1 MIQENHQNWSPENFL
16 LYIYTVYIV
25 HNNDG
30 KISISLCSVK
40 DYMTNWS
47 QLRRFYNYRITTKQ
61 VQLVRRHS
69 QSLLS
74 TSTAATAAAPNQ
86 NSLDQ
91 SHHHLHR
98 RNASDSTHTASHYC
112 QSLLT
117 ERKDVYGSERQN
129 GSRMIKSHLRS
140 VSFSSFQSPITH
152 DGHDCNGYSL
162 DSSRLQKPKES
173 ELQSIT
179 SMIDF
184 DESYSRRVLGFN
196 SVEDMYKWVS
206 CVKLMYQIKELPMLI
221 TNALDDPLIVRE
233 CHEIPEKYTGMIMGH
248 RLVTA
253 CVIVKRIPYSRKIW
267 LGIKF
272 WQFCG
277 LPSQLPN

>member
-1 MIQENHQNWSPENFL
+1 
-16 LYIYTVYIV
+16 
-25 HNNDG
+25 
-30 KISISLCSVK
+30 
-40 DYMTNWS
+40 MTNWS

-98 RNASDSTHTASHYC
+98 RNASDSTHTASHYR

-117 ERKDVYGSERQN
+117 ERKDVFGSRRQN

-173 ELQSIT
+173 ELQSVT
-179 SMIDF
+179 NMMDF

-196 SVEDMYKWVS
+196 SVDDMYKWVS
-206 CVKLMYQIKELPMLI
+206 CVRLMYQIKELPMLI

-233 CHEIPEKYTGMIMGH
+233 CHEIPEKYTGMIIGH
-248 RLVTA
+248 RLMTA
-253 CVIVKRIPYSRKIW
+253 CVIVERIPYSRKIW

-272 WQFCG
+272 CNFAVYHHNC
-277 LPSQLPN
+277 